1 MKAITIK
8 CPNCG
13 AGVYVDE
20 GKTRCFCSNC
30 GEPII
35 IDDEVDKHVN
45 VNISYNKTRERE
57 LDQENQKYIT
67 VSKRIEAKISRF
79 RKVRKNFF
87 IVGLCCITLCIL
99 VAIMVRPKDG
109 NLLACFIG
117 LSILIPTLIATITS
131 ALISDETEKLNKLDG
146 LK

>member
-20 GKTRCFCSNC
+20 GKTRYFCSNC

-45 VNISYNKTRERE
+45 VNISYDKTRERE
-57 LDQENQKYIT
+57 LDQENLKYMT
-67 VSKRIEAKISRF
+67 ASRRLELRIKKLK
-79 RKVRKNFF
+79 KVRRYAAIIGLICFTVCFIVTKTNLVPDPQS
-87 IVGLCCITLCIL
+87 IVGLILCS
-99 VAIMVRPKDG
+99 V
-109 NLLACFIG
+109 FIPLFIIVG
-117 LSILIPTLIATITS
+117 TTTTIWDTH
-131 ALISDETEKLNKLDG
+131 EKRDKLDG